1 MCVVTQ
7 LGRVR
12 VSEKHL
18 LAFEEFHRD
27 NPHVYERLK
36 RLAFRLKVRGV
47 QRWGIKA
54 LYEVLRFEEALATSA
69 SAGTYRLNNNFTA
82 LYARKLMEAEPD
94 LEGFFE
100 LRERKRLASG

>member
-1 MCVVTQ
+1 V
-7 LGRVR
+7 G
-12 VSEKHL
+12 VSERHL
-18 LAFEEFHRD
+18 LAFEEFHRA

-54 LYEVLRFEEALATSA
+54 LYEVLRFEEAVATSA

-100 LRERKRLASG
+100 LRERRRLASE